1 MRISIFLVGIL
12 ILSSLANAQTQQI
25 NIGITPD
32 SPLFFIDKM
41 LKNFQLAI
49 SSDAT
54 KVRLRADI
62 LNERIYEMQYIAGT
76 KPKFTGKALAEI
88 KKGTDELAKEADLK
102 PKSFKIAIEQNLK
115 NSKIVLEGIMERF
128 ENDNNT
134 NNDNAIDGLR
144 IAIENQE
151 KRIEEIEDSKDK
163 NEIYIKIK
171 GDIAEVKAVINNQ
184 EIRYKVATADVN
196 EVLKDISA
204 RNGISINTIKNA
216 YVKVNDQKV
225 KVEVEDDIKLINF
238 KVTNSNGN
246 H

>member
-1 MRISIFLVGIL
+1 MRTSIFLVGIL

-54 KVRLRADI
+54 KVKLRTDI
-62 LNERIYEMQYIAGT
+62 LNERIYEMQYIAGK
-76 KPKFTGKALAEI
+76 KPQFTGKALAEI
-88 KKGTDELAKEADLK
+88 KKGTDDLAKEADLK
-102 PKSFKIAIEQNLK
+102 PKPFKIAIEQNLK

-134 NNDNAIDGLR
+134 NNDHAIAGLK
-144 IAIENQE
+144 IAIENQD
-151 KRIEEIEDSKDK
+151 KRIDEIEDSKDE
-163 NEIYIKIK
+163 NEIDIKIK

-184 EIRYKVATADVN
+184 EIRYKIASTDINIILDDVSKRTG
-196 EVLKDISA
+196 VSVD
-204 RNGISINTIKNA
+204 TIKNA
-216 YVKVNDQKV
+216 D
-225 KVEVEDDIKLINF
+225 VEVEDQEVEV
-238 KVTNSNGN
+238 KVENGKIRAKIEVR
-246 H
+246 